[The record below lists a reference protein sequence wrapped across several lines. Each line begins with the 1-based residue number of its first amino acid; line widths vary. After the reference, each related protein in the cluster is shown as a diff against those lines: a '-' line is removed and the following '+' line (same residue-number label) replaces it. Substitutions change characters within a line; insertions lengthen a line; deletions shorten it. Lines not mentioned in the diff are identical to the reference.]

1 MSKAMENKDM
11 EEKILTAL
19 KKANNPRGLYLKEIR
34 KSTGLSL
41 NTIAKYVT
49 LLEYK
54 ELVTVD
60 TTIGNVKLVC
70 LNKSPVEIK
79 GRVS

>member
-1 MSKAMENKDM
+1 M

-19 KKANNPRGLYLKEIR
+19 KETNNSRGLYLKEIHEI
-34 KSTGLSL
+34 TGLSP

-70 LNKSPVEIK
+70 LNKSPHETK
-79 GRVS
+79 GGGS